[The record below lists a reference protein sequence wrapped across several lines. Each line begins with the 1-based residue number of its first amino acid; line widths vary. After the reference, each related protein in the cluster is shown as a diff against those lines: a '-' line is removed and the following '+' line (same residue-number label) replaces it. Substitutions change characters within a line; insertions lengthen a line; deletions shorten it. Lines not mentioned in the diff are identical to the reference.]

1 MRTVNSFIG
10 SPIER
15 LEDFRFLRGR
25 GEYVDDLFRKDV
37 LHAAILRSSVAHG
50 RIRSID
56 VARALAVPGVHSV
69 ITAKDLG
76 NRIPNVP
83 MRLQPLPEFEPF
95 AQPVITHDKVRYV
108 GEALAVVLAQSAA
121 IAEDALEAIDVDIEQ
136 LPAVADRHVS
146 AQDHSLLF
154 EGHGSNLA
162 IKFHAVRGDAA
173 AAFKD
178 AAYVRRERF
187 RVQRHMAL

>member
-15 LEDFRFLRGR
+15 REDLRFLRGR
-25 GEYVDDLFRKDV
+25 GEYVDDLTRKDV

-50 RIRSID
+50 RLRSID
-56 VARALAVPGVHSV
+56 VARALALPGVHTV

-76 NRIPNVP
+76 DRIPNVP

-95 AQPVITHDKVRYV
+95 AQPVIAHDKVRYV

-136 LPAVADRHVS
+136 LPAVPDRHVS
-146 AQDHSLLF
+146 AQDKSLLF
-154 EGHGSNLA
+154 EDKGSNLA
-162 IKFHAVRGDAA
+162 ITFRAVRGDAA
-173 AAFKD
+173 TAFKD
-178 AAYVRRERF
+178 ADYVRRESF
-187 RVQRHMAL
+187 RVQRHMA